1 MIQVNFYSFKEL
13 SKEAQYK
20 AISTNFEKLYDI
32 CSYFDNIDMSK
43 SIQKFCD
50 MLDIQFDSNYN
61 LYFYDVDDISIEDL
75 KDIKDCDITG
85 VYTDTYITDIIQR
98 WVQDSESIKDMFSNI
113 AQSCNN
119 FFDKIA
125 STEYIAECLLNDFE
139 NIYFTED
146 GKLIYINH
154 E

>member
-1 MIQVNFYSFKEL
+1 MIQINFYSFKEL

-20 AISTNFEKLYDI
+20 AITTNFEKLYDI

-50 MLDIQFDSNYN
+50 MLDIGYN
-61 LYFYDVDDISIEDL
+61 SDYGLYFKDIDSISIEDIRN
-75 KDIKDCDITG
+75 IKDCDIIG
-85 VYTDTYITDIIQR
+85 VYTDSYITDIIQ
-98 WVQDSESIKDMFSNI
+98 QGIKENKSVREILTNI
-113 AQSCNN
+113 AQNCDN

-125 STEYIAECLLNDFE
+125 STEYIAECLTYNFE
-139 NIYFTED
+139 NIYFTEN
-146 GKLIYINH
+146 GKLIYISH